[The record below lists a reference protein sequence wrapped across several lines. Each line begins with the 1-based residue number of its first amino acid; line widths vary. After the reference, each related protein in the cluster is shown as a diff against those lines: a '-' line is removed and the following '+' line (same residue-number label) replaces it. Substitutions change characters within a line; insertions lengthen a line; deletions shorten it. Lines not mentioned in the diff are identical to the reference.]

1 MWSPPNFSRYAPA
14 RTKATIASPTTPAAG
29 TTAESVRSR
38 SAWAG
43 SRGAMS
49 TERGGL
55 GGGGGEGGQRLGGRG
70 ERLHRGAHHERLAGR
85 HAALEAAG
93 AVRLAVEAALAL
105 VEDLVV
111 RPGARAPG
119 DGEAVAERDALARL
133 DRAQRAGEAAIEA
146 LLPAHVRPDAGDDAE
161 RDHLEHPADR

>member
-43 SRGAMS
+43 SRRAVS
-49 TERGGL
+49 TARGR
-55 GGGGGEGGQRLGGRG
+55 RLGGRG
-70 ERLHRGAHHERLAGR
+70 RGDVDGAQRLRERRERLHRGAHHERLAGR

-93 AVRLAVEAALAL
+93 AVRLAGQAA
-105 VEDLVV
+105 
-111 RPGARAPG
+111 GAPG
-119 DGEAVAERDALARL
+119 EN
-133 DRAQRAGEAAIEA
+133 
-146 LLPAHVRPDAGDDAE
+146 PVRGLRRP
-161 RDHLEHPADR
+161 